1 MKRTAKILVAVM
13 GIALVGATMARA
25 DHGSSGYGGG
35 FDSSCGP
42 SRGYSM
48 PSYDYGYGSSGGF
61 GYGGYS
67 QGWTG
72 SSWRGS
78 SYYDY
83 HPTQIQIHR
92 GHIDVNPGHY
102 DRHSSRHYGW

>member
-13 GIALVGATMARA
+13 GIALVGATIARA
-25 DHGSSGYGGG
+25 DHGSSGVGGDFG
-35 FDSSCGP
+35 SSCGP
-42 SRGYSM
+42 SRGYSG
-48 PSYDYGYGSSGGF
+48 PSYGYGSSGGY

-67 QGWTG
+67 QGWSG

-102 DRHSSRHYGW
+102 DRHFSRHHGW